1 MIQGVPELFHLVGVI
16 IDHWSF
22 TQLSSI
28 VWSWVLTDRY
38 AGAVE

>member
-1 MIQGVPELFHLVGVI
+1 MIQGAPDSLHLVGVI
-16 IDHWSF
+16 IDPWRF